1 MSVVEGLTD
10 TQESYLEAACLL
22 EAEHRV
28 ARVRDIT
35 RALGVKAPSVTLVM
49 RVLAA
54 KGLIVY
60 ERYGA
65 ITLTAK
71 GRRAGAELV
80 LRRRAT
86 EDFLS
91 SVLGVGGSQ
100 AREVAEKIEHHL
112 PPAVLCR
119 LVRFVDHYKRSARQK
134 HVPALGCADLCGV
147 RAAVDCARL
156 AGP

>member
-1 MSVVEGLTD
+1 MAVVEGLTD
-10 TQESYLEAACLL
+10 TQESYLEAAYLL

-65 ITLTAK
+65 ITLTAR
-71 GRRAGAELV
+71 GLRAGEELA

-119 LVRFVDHYKRSARQK
+119 LVRFVARYKRSARRRPP
-134 HVPALGCADLCGV
+134 PALGCADLCGA
-147 RAAVDCARL
+147 RTAVDCARL
-156 AGP
+156 AGF